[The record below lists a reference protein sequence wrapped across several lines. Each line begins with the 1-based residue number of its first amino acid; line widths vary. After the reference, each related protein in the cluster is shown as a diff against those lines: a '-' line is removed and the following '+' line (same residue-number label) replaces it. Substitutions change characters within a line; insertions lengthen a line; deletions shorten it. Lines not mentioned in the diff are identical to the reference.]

1 MSELWPKIADY
12 IEVNVERAIGELTE
26 LCRQPSVAAQ
36 GLGMAECA
44 ELVRNLL
51 ERRGIRATLMP
62 TGGYPVVYGFG
73 QGRTQK
79 TLIFYNHYDVQ
90 PPEPLELWES
100 PPFEP
105 QVRDGKFYA
114 RGAADDKGHII
125 SRLFALDAVLAA
137 CGELPCNIKF
147 VIEGEEEIGSP
158 NLEEFIKANAE
169 TLAGD
174 ACIWE
179 FGGVNFEGR
188 PEIYLGMRGICYV
201 ELRVRTARV
210 DAHSGLG
217 GSIFPNAA
225 WRLVWALSTLK
236 DPDEQIKIPGFYDAV
251 KPPTE
256 RDLELLAGL
265 PDESEQIKATY
276 GLKGFLRGLSG
287 VELRR
292 AAVFEPTCT
301 ICGLSSGYQGPGT
314 KTVLPAEA
322 MAKVDFRLVP
332 EQDPF
337 DIFEKLKAHLK
348 AQGFDDIEV
357 ELLSAEH
364 PARVDPDDP
373 FVRLTVEAAREVY
386 GKEPAVHP
394 LIGGSGPMYP
404 FVAYL
409 KVPVGVAG
417 VSYPGD
423 RVHAP
428 NEHIRLEDFILG
440 TKHTA
445 RILLGFGGV
454 L

>member
-1 MSELWPKIADY
+1 MSDLWSKVSDY
-12 IEVNVERAIGELTE
+12 IDRNVDKAIAELTE
-26 LCRQPSVAAQ
+26 LCAQPSVAAQ

-44 ELVRNLL
+44 QLVKGLL
-51 ERRGIRATLMP
+51 GRRGIKAELLP
-62 TGGYPVVYGFG
+62 TGGYPVVFGSG
-73 QGRTQK
+73 QGRAQK

-100 PPFEP
+100 PPFSP

-114 RGAADDKGHII
+114 RGASDDKGHII

-137 CGELPCNIKF
+137 LGELPCSVKF

-158 NLEEFIKANAE
+158 NLEEFVRANRE
-169 TLAGD
+169 LLKGD

-179 FGGVNFEGR
+179 SGRVNFAGQ
-188 PEIYLGMRGICYV
+188 PVLTLGMRGICYV
-201 ELRVRTARV
+201 GLKVKTARI

-236 DPDEQIKIPGFYDAV
+236 DPDERIKIPGFYEQV
-251 KPPTE
+251 KPPTAK
-256 RDLELLAGL
+256 DLEFLAGL
-265 PDESEQIKATY
+265 PDESEKLKEVY
-276 GLKGFLRGLSG
+276 GLKGFLKGLSG
-287 VELRR
+287 LELRR

-322 MAKVDFRLVP
+322 KAKVDFRLVP
-332 EQDPF
+332 EQDPL

-348 AQGFDDIEV
+348 AEGFDDLEV

-364 PARVDPDDP
+364 PARVDPEDP
-373 FVRLTVEAAREVY
+373 FVKLTIQAAREVY
-386 GKEPAVHP
+386 GKEPVVHP

-404 FVAYL
+404 FVTYL
-409 KVPVGVAG
+409 RVPVGVSG
-417 VSYPGD
+417 VGYPGNQ
-423 RVHAP
+423 VHAP
-428 NEHIRLEDFILG
+428 NEHIRLADFILG

-445 RILLGFGGV
+445 RVLLRFAGLV
-454 L
+454 

>member
-1 MSELWPKIADY
+1 MSELWSKVSAY
-12 IEVNVERAIGELTE
+12 IEANVERAIAELTE

-44 ELVRNLL
+44 GLVKDLL
-51 ERRGIRATLMP
+51 ERRGIKAELMP
-62 TGGYPVVYGFG
+62 TRGYPVVFG
-73 QGRTQK
+73 SARGRTNK

-100 PPFEP
+100 PPFSP
-105 QVRDGKFYA
+105 QVRDGKFFA

-125 SRLFALDAVLAA
+125 CRLFALDAVLAA
-137 CGELPCNIKF
+137 YGELPCNIKF

-158 NLEEFIKANAE
+158 NLSEFILANRE
-169 TLAGD
+169 LLKGD

-179 FGGVNFEGR
+179 SGRVNYAGQ
-188 PEIYLGMRGICYV
+188 PTITLGMRGICYV
-201 ELRVRTARV
+201 ELKVRTARV

-236 DPDEQIKIPGFYDAV
+236 DPDERIKIAGFYDAA
-251 KPPTE
+251 KPPTQ
-256 RDLELLAGL
+256 RDLELLARL
-265 PDESEQIKATY
+265 PDESEQIKQTY
-276 GLKGFLRGLSG
+276 GLKGFVRGLSG

-337 DIFEKLKAHLK
+337 DIFEKLKAHLT
-348 AQGFDDIEV
+348 AHGFDDVEV
-357 ELLSAEH
+357 SLLSAEH

-373 FVRLTVEAAREVY
+373 FVQLTVEAAREVY
-386 GKEPAVHP
+386 GKEPVVAP
-394 LIGGSGPMYP
+394 MTGGSGPIYP
-404 FVAYL
+404 FVKFL
-409 KVPVGVAG
+409 EVPVSNSGVG
-417 VSYPGD
+417 YPGS
-423 RVHAP
+423 RAHAP

-445 RILLGFGGV
+445 RVIEKFAGLG
-454 L
+454 